1 MLSANRGVPP
11 FHAGRDISPTLLRK
25 IAQDIGLT
33 PEQLEACIGAERRT
47 KEPAQPASEGRRITA
62 RAMSTN
68 GPSGPGAGASGA
80 VPKEPNGRPPP
91 DESPSAEEKRAA
103 LDQVLQ
109 SAEFVRA
116 DQLRSFLR
124 YVSEMELGGRGSE
137 LNEHLIGVEALGRP
151 PAYSTTDDSSV
162 RRCAHTLRLKL
173 EEAYATD
180 LAQARVRI
188 ELPRGGYQPRFHVA
202 EPAAPANGATEGILP
217 SATRFG
223 LPWLLVAFALGAL
236 AGAGALRFSLR
247 PANARLDPVV
257 AEAWGP
263 LARPGA
269 KPLIC
274 LSAPPHYGVLA
285 YPEGP
290 LPPKVVPLPDA
301 LDVTGWWIRH
311 YPLPPGYRLATHIT
325 SGPIRLGEV
334 FGLVS
339 ALRTLDRLGL
349 EPEVVAEK
357 YVMLPAL
364 RGRNLLLFGNPEYS
378 HATARLLERAPWTV
392 AYDVS
397 YRDRVV
403 RSNGQTN
410 AKVFTPTRDELGA
423 VTGAL
428 GLITVLPSEGASG
441 EAPLGT
447 IIISCT
453 NAGGC
458 QAAMEFLS
466 SPGSLRDFQA
476 RLRQEGLPGFPP
488 AYQVVIRPRVFQ
500 SAPVTPG
507 DYEAHVVFQP

>member
-1 MLSANRGVPP
+1 MATDDRSGLGV
-11 FHAGRDISPTLLRK
+11 
-25 IAQDIGLT
+25 
-33 PEQLEACIGAERRT
+33 E
-47 KEPAQPASEGRRITA
+47 
-62 RAMSTN
+62 
-68 GPSGPGAGASGA
+68 ASGA
-80 VPKEPNGRPPP
+80 VPKEPNGGPPP
-91 DESPSAEEKRAA
+91 AESPSADDKRAA

-109 SAEFVRA
+109 SAHFERE

-124 YVSEMELGGRGSE
+124 YVCEMELAGRGSE
-137 LNEHLIGVEALGRP
+137 LNEHLIGVEGLGRP
-151 PAYSTTDDSSV
+151 PRYSTTDDSSV
-162 RRCAHTLRLKL
+162 RRCAHTLRQKL
-173 EEAYATD
+173 EEAYATE
-180 LAQARVRI
+180 LLGARVRI
-188 ELPRGGYQPRFHVA
+188 ALHRGGYQPRFHFAA
-202 EPAAPANGATEGILP
+202 EAAAPADPAAGAERARPRARVGL
-217 SATRFG
+217 G
-223 LPWLLVAFALGAL
+223 LPWLLAAFTLGTA
-236 AGAGALRFSLR
+236 AGAAALWFWRG
-247 PANARLDPVV
+247 PVVPRLDPVV

-274 LSAPPHYGVLA
+274 LSAPPHYGILA

-301 LDVTGWWIRH
+301 LDITGWWQRH

-339 ALRTLDRLGL
+339 ALRTLDRLGV

-392 AYDVS
+392 AYDAS

-403 RSNGQTN
+403 RSNGKTD
-410 AKVFTPTRDELGA
+410 AKVFTPTRDERGA

-428 GLITVLPSEGASG
+428 GLITVLPSEGASDG
-441 EAPLGT
+441 TPLGT
-447 IIISCT
+447 LIISCT

-466 SPGSLRDFQA
+466 SPSSLRDFQA
-476 RLRQEGLPGFPP
+476 RLRQEGRPGFPP
-488 AYQVVIRPRVFQ
+488 AYQVVIRSPVFL
-500 SAPVTPG
+500 SAQAISGGT
-507 DYEAHVVFQP
+507 YEAHVVFRP

>member
-1 MLSANRGVPP
+1 MATDDRPG
-11 FHAGRDISPTLLRK
+11 F
-25 IAQDIGLT
+25 
-33 PEQLEACIGAERRT
+33 GAE
-47 KEPAQPASEGRRITA
+47 A
-62 RAMSTN
+62 
-68 GPSGPGAGASGA
+68 A
-80 VPKEPNGRPPP
+80 VPKEPDGPPP
-91 DESPSAEEKRAA
+91 AESPSADDKRAA

-109 SAEFVRA
+109 SAHFERA

-124 YVSEMELGGRGSE
+124 YVCEMELAGRGSE

-151 PAYSTTDDSSV
+151 PRYSTTDDSGV

-180 LAQARVRI
+180 LAGARVRI
-188 ELPRGGYQPRFHVA
+188 ELHRGGYQPRFRFA
-202 EPAAPANGATEGILP
+202 ESAAPAGATAGAEGARHRARVGL
-217 SATRFG
+217 G
-223 LPWLLVAFALGAL
+223 LPWLLAAFTLGAA
-236 AGAGALRFSLR
+236 AGAAALWFW
-247 PANARLDPVV
+247 PGPVVPRLDAVV

-274 LSAPPHYGVLA
+274 LSAPPHYGILA

-301 LDVTGWWIRH
+301 LDITGWWQRH
-311 YPLPPGYRLATHIT
+311 YPFPPGYRLATHIT

-339 ALRTLDRLGL
+339 ALRTLDRLGV

-392 AYDVS
+392 AYDAS

-403 RSNGQTN
+403 RSTGKTD
-410 AKVFTPTRDELGA
+410 AKVLTPNRDEGGA

-428 GLITVLPSEGASG
+428 GLITVLPGEGASDG
-441 EAPLGT
+441 TPLGT

-453 NAGGC
+453 SAGGC

-466 SPGSLRDFQA
+466 SPSSLRDFQA
-476 RLRQEGLPGFPP
+476 RLRQEGRPGFPP
-488 AYQVVIRPRVFQ
+488 AYQAVVRSPVFL
-500 SAPVTPG
+500 SAQAISG
-507 DYEAHVVFQP
+507 GAYEAHVVFQP

>member
-1 MLSANRGVPP
+1 VP
-11 FHAGRDISPTLLRK
+11 K
-25 IAQDIGLT
+25 
-33 PEQLEACIGAERRT
+33 EA
-47 KEPAQPASEGRRITA
+47 
-62 RAMSTN
+62 N
-68 GPSGPGAGASGA
+68 GPSLAESPGA
-80 VPKEPNGRPPP
+80 
-91 DESPSAEEKRAA
+91 DEKRAA
-103 LDQVLQ
+103 LDQVLR
-109 SAEFVRA
+109 SAHFERA
-116 DQLRSFLR
+116 DQLRSFFR
-124 YVSEMELGGRGSE
+124 YVCEMELAGRGSE

-151 PAYSTTDDSSV
+151 PGYSTTDDSSV

-180 LAQARVRI
+180 LAGARVRI
-188 ELPRGGYQPRFHVA
+188 ELPRGGYQPRFHHA
-202 EPAAPANGATEGILP
+202 EPTTPANAGSE
-217 SATRFG
+217 ATRFG
-223 LPWLLVAFALGAL
+223 LPWLLAAFALGAL
-236 AGAGALRFSLR
+236 AGTGVLWFALR
-247 PANARLDPVV
+247 PATTGLDPVV

-274 LSAPPHYGVLA
+274 LSAPPHYGILA

-334 FGLVS
+334 LGLVS
-339 ALRTLDRLGL
+339 ALRTLDGLGV
-349 EPEVVAEK
+349 EAEVVAEK

-392 AYDVS
+392 AYDLS

-403 RSNGQTN
+403 RSNAGTDDR
-410 AKVFTPTRDELGA
+410 VFAPTRDEQGA

-428 GLITVLPSEGASG
+428 GLVTVLPSEGTSDG
-441 EAPLGT
+441 APLGT

-453 NAGGC
+453 GAAGC
-458 QAAMEFLS
+458 QAAVEFLS
-466 SPGSLRDFQA
+466 SPISLRGLLA
-476 RLRQEGLPGFPP
+476 RLREEGQPGFPP
-488 AYQVVIRPRVFQ
+488 AYQTVIRSPVFQ
-500 SAPVTPG
+500 SAQVTPG
-507 DYEAHVVFQP
+507 EYVAHVVFRP

>member
-1 MLSANRGVPP
+1 MATDDRPGLGSEANG
-11 FHAGRDISPTLLRK
+11 
-25 IAQDIGLT
+25 
-33 PEQLEACIGAERRT
+33 
-47 KEPAQPASEGRRITA
+47 
-62 RAMSTN
+62 
-68 GPSGPGAGASGA
+68 GAGKGPTSVAPTA
-80 VPKEPNGRPPP
+80 
-91 DESPSAEEKRAA
+91 ESPSADERRAA

-109 SAEFVRA
+109 SPHFERA

-124 YVSEMELGGRGSE
+124 FVCEAELAGRGSE

-151 PAYSTTDDSSV
+151 PGYSTTEDSSV

-180 LAQARVRI
+180 LAGARVRI
-188 ELPRGGYQPRFHVA
+188 EVPRGGYQPRFHFA
-202 EPAAPANGATEGILP
+202 EAEAPAQVGKRATLP
-217 SATRFG
+217 SATRSALPWVLAAFG
-223 LPWLLVAFALGAL
+223 LGVL
-236 AGAGALRFSLR
+236 AGAAVLSLWPR
-247 PANARLDPVV
+247 PAAAPLDPVV

-263 LARPGA
+263 LALPGA

-274 LSAPPHYGVLA
+274 LSTPPHYGILA

-311 YPLPPGYRLATHIT
+311 YPLPPGYRLAVHIT

-339 ALRTLDRLGL
+339 ALRTLDRLGV
-349 EPEVVAEK
+349 EAEVVAEK

-392 AYDVS
+392 AYDAA

-403 RSNGQTN
+403 RSNGKTDVN
-410 AKVFTPTRDELGA
+410 VFRPTRDEQGA
-423 VTGAL
+423 VTGTL
-428 GLITVLPSEGASG
+428 GLITVLPSEGASNG
-441 EAPLGT
+441 ATLGT
-447 IIISCT
+447 IIVSCT
-453 NAGGC
+453 SAAGC

-466 SPGSLRDFQA
+466 SASSLRDLRD
-476 RLRQEGLPGFPP
+476 RLRREGRPGFPP
-488 AYQVVIRPRVFQ
+488 AYQTVVRSPVFQ
-500 SAPVTPG
+500 SAQATPG
-507 DYEAHVVFQP
+507 GYEAHVVFQP

>member
-1 MLSANRGVPP
+1 
-11 FHAGRDISPTLLRK
+11 
-25 IAQDIGLT
+25 
-33 PEQLEACIGAERRT
+33 
-47 KEPAQPASEGRRITA
+47 
-62 RAMSTN
+62 MSTN
-68 GPSGPGAGASGA
+68 GPSGPGAGANGA
-80 VPKEPNGRPPP
+80 VPKEPNGGPPP
-91 DESPSAEEKRAA
+91 AESPSAEEKRAA

-109 SAEFVRA
+109 SAHFERA

-124 YVSEMELGGRGSE
+124 YVCELELAGRGSE

-151 PAYSTTDDSSV
+151 PGYSTTDDSSV
-162 RRCAHTLRLKL
+162 RRCAHTLRQKL

-180 LAQARVRI
+180 LAGARVRI
-188 ELPRGGYQPRFHVA
+188 ELHRGGYQPRFHFA
-202 EPAAPANGATEGILP
+202 ADSAAPADLTAGAQEAP
-217 SATRFG
+217 SRVRVSLG
-223 LPWLLVAFALGAL
+223 LPWLLGAFALGVA
-236 AGAGALRFSLR
+236 AGAAALWFWPRTV
-247 PANARLDPVV
+247 AARLDPVV

-301 LDVTGWWIRH
+301 LDITGWWQRH
-311 YPLPPGYRLATHIT
+311 YPLPAGYRLATHIT

-339 ALRTLDRLGL
+339 ALRTLHRLGV

-397 YRDRVV
+397 HRDRVV
-403 RSNGQTN
+403 RSNGKTD
-410 AKVFTPTRDELGA
+410 AKVLTPTRDERGA

-428 GLITVLPSEGASG
+428 GLITVLPGEGASDG
-441 EAPLGT
+441 APLGT

-466 SPGSLRDFQA
+466 SASSLRDFQA

-488 AYQVVIRPRVFQ
+488 AYQAVVRSPVFL
-500 SAPVTPG
+500 SAQAISG
-507 DYEAHVVFQP
+507 GAYEAHVVFQP

>member
-1 MLSANRGVPP
+1 MATDDRSGLGA
-11 FHAGRDISPTLLRK
+11 AGNGAPRELN
-25 IAQDIGLT
+25 GG
-33 PEQLEACIGAERRT
+33 PELA
-47 KEPAQPASEGRRITA
+47 
-62 RAMSTN
+62 
-68 GPSGPGAGASGA
+68 GP
-80 VPKEPNGRPPP
+80 
-91 DESPSAEEKRAA
+91 PSAEEKRAA

-109 SAEFVRA
+109 SAHFERA

-124 YVSEMELGGRGSE
+124 YVCEMELAGRGAE

-151 PAYSTTDDSSV
+151 PGYSTTDDSGV

-180 LAQARVRI
+180 LAGARVRI
-188 ELPRGGYQPRFHVA
+188 ELPRGGYQPRFHFA
-202 EPAAPANGATEGILP
+202 EPMAVEKRRAQ
-217 SATRFG
+217 ATRLG
-223 LPWLLVAFALGAL
+223 LPWMLVAFGLGVL
-236 AGAGALRFSLR
+236 AGAGALRLSLS
-247 PANARLDPVV
+247 PGAARLDPVV

-274 LSAPPHYGVLA
+274 LSSPPHYGILA

-290 LPPKVVPLPDA
+290 LPPKVVPLPGA

-339 ALRTLDRLGL
+339 ALRTLDRLGV
-349 EPEVVAEK
+349 EAEVVAEK

-392 AYDVS
+392 AYDAS

-403 RSNGQTN
+403 RSNAGTDGR
-410 AKVFTPTRDELGA
+410 VFPPTRDEQGA
-423 VTGAL
+423 VTGTL
-428 GLITVLPSEGASG
+428 GLVTVLPSEGTSDG
-441 EAPLGT
+441 APLGT

-453 NAGGC
+453 SAAGC
-458 QAAMEFLS
+458 QAAVEFLA
-466 SPGSLRDFQA
+466 SPGSLRGLQA
-476 RLRQEGLPGFPP
+476 RLRDEGRAGFPP
-488 AYQVVIRPRVFQ
+488 AYQTVIRSPVFQ
-500 SAPVTPG
+500 SAQVTPG
-507 DYEAHVVFQP
+507 EYVAHVVFKP